1 MIGRDHFYLK
11 LVDKETK
18 AEILSS
24 FIKQFYAG
32 TPYIPGQI
40 MLPEEIPDHEIIEE
54 WLTRKKEHKVHLV
67 IPKKGTKEKL
77 VELAEKNARMVL
89 TKDKERIKREEGRTI
104 GAVKELQNLLG
115 LTGLHRM
122 EAYDISNTNGFE
134 SVGSMVVYEKG
145 KPKRNDYRKFK
156 IKGVKGRTIMPV

>member
-67 IPKKGTKEKL
+67 IPKKEQR
-77 VELAEKNARMVL
+77 KNW
-89 TKDKERIKREEGRTI
+89 
-104 GAVKELQNLLG
+104 
-115 LTGLHRM
+115 
-122 EAYDISNTNGFE
+122 
-134 SVGSMVVYEKG
+134 
-145 KPKRNDYRKFK
+145 
-156 IKGVKGRTIMPV
+156 

>member
-1 MIGRDHFYLK
+1 MEEASEALEFERAIEYRELINSVQKIAQKQKITDTAGDDRDIVAVSKDLEDAVVQVFFIRNGRLIGRDHFYLK

-54 WLTRKKEHKVHLV
+54 WLTRKKSISTSGHS
-67 IPKKGTKEKL
+67 EKR
-77 VELAEKNARMVL
+77 N
-89 TKDKERIKREEGRTI
+89 
-104 GAVKELQNLLG
+104 
-115 LTGLHRM
+115 
-122 EAYDISNTNGFE
+122 
-134 SVGSMVVYEKG
+134 KG
-145 KPKRNDYRKFK
+145 KTGRAGRKK
-156 IKGVKGRTIMPV
+156 CPNGSDER